1 MSQGSLFDASVYI
14 RRAYDQLVLAYNEV
28 ELEEIAMLKNAV
40 LRAYVGTRESAYE
53 QIEFDH
59 PTEDQT
65 GVDAPF

>member
-53 QIEFDH
+53 QISLDH
-59 PTEDQT
+59 PEQDVAET
-65 GVDAPF
+65 DAPF